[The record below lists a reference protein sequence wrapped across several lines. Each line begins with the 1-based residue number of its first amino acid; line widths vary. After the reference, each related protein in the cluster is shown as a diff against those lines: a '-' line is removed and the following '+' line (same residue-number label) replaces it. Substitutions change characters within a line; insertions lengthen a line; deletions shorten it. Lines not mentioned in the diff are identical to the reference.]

1 MTEPTNK
8 KPLVSIPLAA
18 FNGASYISQQ
28 ISSILCQSV
37 ANFELIIID
46 DCSTDGTCEI
56 VKNYLSDPRIT
67 LSVNTTNLGYK
78 RNFEKAIKKCKGEF
92 IALADQ
98 DDIWHPDKLA
108 ILLDNIASNDL
119 IHSDAEL
126 IDGDNNI
133 IDSSFSRYSSKS
145 LDTSPRNILLNGSV
159 TGCTCMFRADI
170 LKVVLPF
177 PTGDF
182 VHDRWV
188 SLVASFGGGIIYLD
202 SPLIQYRQHTCNVS
216 GASSSSWSFLKVKNA
231 IFETSRVEGIMQHY
245 SFASHVRQSF
255 TERLFPNADLDQAHK
270 FSTAIRSGH
279 IRQFLRYSYNL
290 RDAIYVGLPTHLRIL
305 KFFNLFKIV
314 VLKRLNNDS

>member
-126 IDGDNNI
+126 IDGDNNV
-133 IDSSFSRYSSKS
+133 IDS
-145 LDTSPRNILLNGSV
+145 
-159 TGCTCMFRADI
+159 
-170 LKVVLPF
+170 
-177 PTGDF
+177 
-182 VHDRWV
+182 
-188 SLVASFGGGIIYLD
+188 
-202 SPLIQYRQHTCNVS
+202 
-216 GASSSSWSFLKVKNA
+216 
-231 IFETSRVEGIMQHY
+231 
-245 SFASHVRQSF
+245 
-255 TERLFPNADLDQAHK
+255 
-270 FSTAIRSGH
+270 
-279 IRQFLRYSYNL
+279 
-290 RDAIYVGLPTHLRIL
+290 
-305 KFFNLFKIV
+305 
-314 VLKRLNNDS
+314 